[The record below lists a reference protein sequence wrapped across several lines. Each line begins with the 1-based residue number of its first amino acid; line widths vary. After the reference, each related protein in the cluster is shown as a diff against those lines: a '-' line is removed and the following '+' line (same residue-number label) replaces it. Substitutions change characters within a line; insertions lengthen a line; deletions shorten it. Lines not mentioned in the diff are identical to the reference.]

1 MKGSG
6 RRVRR
11 QAAAAGLALACA
23 AAAAGCTDHSSAATP
38 EPTPS
43 QAASPV
49 QQAVQ
54 PVSPDPASS
63 PALAGF
69 YSQQPAWTACDKTFQ
84 CAKVTVPLDWTAPA
98 GPTIQL
104 AMERLPASDPTRRLG
119 SLLVNPGGPG
129 ASGVDFV
136 RGATEIYSS
145 ALRAQ
150 YDIVGFDPRGIGS
163 SDPVHCLSGPK
174 LDAFLTLDSM
184 PDTPA
189 QIGALQSGDADFAAG
204 CKSESGGLL
213 LHVGTRDVVRDL
225 DVMRAVLGD
234 AKLNWFG
241 FSYGTY
247 IGSFYAGMF
256 PQRVGRMVLDGPVDP
271 SLDPASLSEMQAAGF
286 QDEFDRFAD
295 FCLAT
300 GQCPIGS
307 SRQQITDAVIA
318 FVTRLIDQ
326 PQRTSAGRLLTESDA
341 INGIA
346 FAMYE
351 PKLAWQQLVIAL
363 AYALQGKGDVLLT
376 LADQILS
383 RTGPGQF
390 KDNSNEANL
399 AVNCLDHPGDD
410 TVAEAQAALPA
421 MRAASAVFGVSF
433 AWGNLACADMPELNP
448 PPQPG
453 PIRAVGA
460 APILVVGGTHDPAT
474 PYPWALALAQQLSS
488 ATLLTRDGDGH
499 TSYGQGNTCI
509 DSAVDGYLLSATM
522 PKAGTR
528 C

>member
-1 MKGSG
+1 M
-6 RRVRR
+6 
-11 QAAAAGLALACA
+11 
-23 AAAAGCTDHSSAATP
+23 P
-38 EPTPS
+38 
-43 QAASPV
+43 
-49 QQAVQ
+49 QAVQ
-54 PVSPDPASS
+54 PVSPDPAGAT
-63 PALAGF
+63 ALAGF
-69 YSQQPAWTACDKTFQ
+69 YSQHAAWTPCDQTFQ
-84 CAKVTVPLDWTAPA
+84 CAKVTVPLDWSAPS
-98 GPTIQL
+98 GPAIQL
-104 AMERLPASDPTRRLG
+104 ALERLPATDPVHRLG

-136 RGATEIYSS
+136 RGAAEIYSS

-150 YDIVGFDPRGIGS
+150 YDIVGFDPRGVGT
-163 SDPVHCLSGPK
+163 SDPVHCLPGPK

-184 PDTPA
+184 PETPA
-189 QIGALQSGDADFAAG
+189 QIGALQTGDADFAAG
-204 CKSESGGLL
+204 CKADSGAVL

-225 DVMRAVLGD
+225 DVMRAVVGD

-271 SLDPASLSEMQAAGF
+271 ALDPAGLSEMQAAGF

-307 SRQQITDAVIA
+307 SRQQITDAVTGM
-318 FVTRLIDQ
+318 FTRLTDH
-326 PQRTSAGRLLTESDA
+326 PLRTAAGRLLTESDA
-341 INGIA
+341 MNGIA

-351 PKLAWQQLVIAL
+351 PKQVWPQLVIAL
-363 AYALQGKGDVLLT
+363 AYAFQGKGDVLLT

-390 KDNSNEANL
+390 KDKNSNEANL
-399 AVNCLDHPGDD
+399 AVNCLDHPGED

-421 MRAASAVFGVSF
+421 MRAASVVFGVSF
-433 AWGNLACADMPELNP
+433 AWGNLASAAMPQLNTL
-448 PPQPG
+448 PQPG
-453 PIRAVGA
+453 PIRALGA

-474 PYPWALALAQQLSS
+474 LHPWGAGAVDGTDLGHAVDP
-488 ATLLTRDGDGH
+488 ATATATRPTGKG
-499 TSYGQGNTCI
+499 TPASTP
-509 DSAVDGYLLSATM
+509 AVDGYLLSGTM

>member
-1 MKGSG
+1 L
-6 RRVRR
+6 V
-11 QAAAAGLALACA
+11 
-23 AAAAGCTDHSSAATP
+23 P
-38 EPTPS
+38 
-43 QAASPV
+43 
-49 QQAVQ
+49 QAVQ
-54 PVSPDPASS
+54 PVSPDPAGA
-63 PALAGF
+63 PALAAF
-69 YSQQPAWTACDKTFQ
+69 YSQHPAWTQCDQTFQ
-84 CAKVTVPLDWTAPA
+84 CAKVTVPLDWSAPS
-98 GPTIQL
+98 GPAIQL
-104 AMERLPASDPTRRLG
+104 AMERLPATDPVHRLG

-136 RGATEIYSS
+136 RGATEIYSN

-150 YDIVGFDPRGIGS
+150 YDIVGFDPRGVGA
-163 SDPVHCLSGPK
+163 SDPVQCLPGPK

-189 QIGALQSGDADFAAG
+189 QIGALQTGDADFAAG
-204 CKSESGGLL
+204 CKADSGAVL

-225 DVMRAVLGD
+225 DVMRAVVGD

-271 SLDPASLSEMQAAGF
+271 ALDPAGLSEMQAAGF

-307 SRQQITDAVIA
+307 SRRQITDAVTGM
-318 FVTRLIDQ
+318 FTRLIDQ
-326 PQRTSAGRLLTESDA
+326 PLRTAAGRSLTESDA
-341 INGIA
+341 MNGIA

-351 PKLAWQQLVIAL
+351 PKQVWPQLMIAL
-363 AYALQGKGDVLLT
+363 AYAFQGKGDVLLT

-410 TVAEAQAALPA
+410 TVADAQAALPA

-433 AWGNLACADMPELNP
+433 AWGNLACADMPQLNP
-448 PPQPG
+448 PPQPA

-474 PYPWALALAQQLSS
+474 PYPWAVALSTELTSS
-488 ATLLTRDGDGH
+488 TLLTRDGDGH

-509 DSAVDGYLLSATM
+509 DSAVDGYLLSGTM
-522 PKAGTR
+522 PKAGIR